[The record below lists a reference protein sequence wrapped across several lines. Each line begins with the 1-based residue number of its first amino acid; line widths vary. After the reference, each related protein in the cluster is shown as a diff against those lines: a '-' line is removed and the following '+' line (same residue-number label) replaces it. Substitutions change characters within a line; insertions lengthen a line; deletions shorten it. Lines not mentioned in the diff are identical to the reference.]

1 MAIIIYV
8 HLPETLSTFR
18 RHLLETEGH
27 EQLLASCGSPD
38 LIEAAGIVVTVQD
51 VNNKGAHSS
60 EPGDRE
66 GSFSGAQAVGGQP
79 DNSDGTCIYISML
92 APPSPPKYSNRK
104 GHPHDTDVVL

>member
-1 MAIIIYV
+1 MQ
-8 HLPETLSTFR
+8 LSESLSNFR

-60 EPGDRE
+60 EPGD
-66 GSFSGAQAVGGQP
+66 
-79 DNSDGTCIYISML
+79 
-92 APPSPPKYSNRK
+92 KYESTHNN
-104 GHPHDTDVVL
+104 